1 MDCPRC
7 GAENPDNAEF
17 CSLCMQR
24 LVYPQ
29 GGGIAT
35 GAGEGLSGARGRPS
49 PAEWRPDVVGPRP
62 RESGIVTEKIKKY
75 RVSMAIYG
83 MLLLALILWLALSFT
98 VWGNPSPGKRASQIV
113 SAVNSRDGEAFAS
126 LFAAQERS
134 SAESLYARITD
145 YIGTTGEFRDV
156 RFRVEEK
163 DPYTAH
169 AYVKSGTVVLSGG
182 ASREITSEDGLV
194 VSFEKR
200 DGKWVAKVGGTKLIP

>member
-1 MDCPRC
+1 
-7 GAENPDNAEF
+7 
-17 CSLCMQR
+17 MQR